1 MGFIQVDLASNL
13 RDSTSID
20 TCMLLEW
27 CLQRQVTDGGFQGRR
42 NKLSDTC
49 YAFWVGGVL
58 KILGAYHLIDSCALR
73 SFLLTCQSPYGGFTK
88 FPDDRIP
95 DIYHSYYGLAALSL
109 LEEEGLEPL
118 CVELGILSAAAL

>member
-1 MGFIQVDLASNL
+1 
-13 RDSTSID
+13 
-20 TCMLLEW
+20 
-27 CLQRQVTDGGFQGRR
+27 
-42 NKLSDTC
+42 
-49 YAFWVGGVL
+49 L
-58 KILGAYHLIDSCALR
+58 KILGAYDLIDSCALR
-73 SFLLTCQSPYGGFTK
+73 SFLLTCQSPVIDLRTSSISLIPFSDSSGYVFRSLLQQYGGFTK